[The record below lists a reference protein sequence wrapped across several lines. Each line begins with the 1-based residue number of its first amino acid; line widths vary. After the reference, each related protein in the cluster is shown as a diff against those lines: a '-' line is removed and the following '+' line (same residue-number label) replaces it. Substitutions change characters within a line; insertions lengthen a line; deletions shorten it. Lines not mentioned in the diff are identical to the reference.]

1 MTALGQHLTDY
12 LQLRRS
18 LGHDLAD
25 AARLLPGLVEFLDKR
40 GLATVTVPA
49 ALEWADQPNAYPGS
63 TVSPRRMTAARGFA
77 RYLAGIDPAT
87 EVPPLGLLTY
97 PRRWPHPFVF
107 SPADLAAVLDAVRG
121 LTHRRGRR
129 HTQH

>member
-1 MTALGQHLTDY
+1 
-12 LQLRRS
+12 
-18 LGHDLAD
+18 
-25 AARLLPGLVEFLDKR
+25 
-40 GLATVTVPA
+40 
-49 ALEWADQPNAYPGS
+49 
-63 TVSPRRMTAARGFA
+63 MTAARGFA

-121 LTHRRGRR
+121 LTPPSRAATYTTLIGLLAASGLRIGEAIRLD
-129 HTQH
+129 QH